1 MSKDLRATTA
11 RARRSRVDAVDREL
25 IAHLQEDGR
34 KSYAALAKAVGLS
47 EAAVRQRV
55 QRLLEGGVMQVV
67 AVTDPMTVNLLR
79 QTMIGIRVDGD
90 TRTVAARLA
99 ELPEV
104 DYVVLCAGSFDIIC
118 ELTCRD
124 DEELLVLL
132 NTHVRVIPG
141 VRSTE
146 TFIYLELV
154 KQTYA
159 WGGGPSAAGARVE
172 EPDER

>member
-1 MSKDLRATTA
+1 MRLNPTRAT
-11 RARRSRVDAVDREL
+11 RSRVDAVDREL
-25 IAHLQEDGR
+25 IGHLQVDGR
-34 KSYAALAKAVGLS
+34 MSYAALAKAVGLS

-67 AVTDPMTVNLLR
+67 AVTDPLTVDLLR

-90 TRTVAARLA
+90 TRQVAARLA

-104 DYVVLCAGSFDIIC
+104 DYVVLCAGSFDVLA
-118 ELTCRD
+118 ELTCAD
-124 DEELLVLL
+124 DEQLLDLL
-132 NTHVRVIPG
+132 NSRVRTIPG

-159 WGGGPSAAGARVE
+159 WGAATHHGDR
-172 EPDER
+172 PGD